1 MAASTEKH
9 ETRALLR
16 AHLAAAQN
24 YRHRTGSCPV
34 CLRLLRLAIAEQP
47 VEEYAAGYGAEYG
60 LQPAAPGEDG
70 PAVGASGRTEAPDGH
85 ETAQDESPP
94 VP

>member
-24 YRHRTGSCPV
+24 YRHRTGRCPV
-34 CLRLLRLAIAEQP
+34 CLRLLRLAMAEQH
-47 VEEYAAGYGAEYG
+47 VEEYEYEYEYGAGYGAG
-60 LQPAAPGEDG
+60 CPAEDEDG
-70 PAVGASGRTEAPDGH
+70 
-85 ETAQDESPP
+85 TAQDESPP